1 MSLLDS
7 TMALLLE
14 EIIRSVEVL
23 LKLKNPNQK
32 PYVDPNLDPVL
43 LVPGIAGSILN
54 AVDHENGNEE
64 RVWVRIFG
72 ADHEFRTKMWSRFDP
87 STGKNDSFIL
97 IYIWVCVGS
106 ISQKL
111 AHKHWD

>member
-1 MSLLDS
+1 
-7 TMALLLE
+7 MALLLE
-14 EIIRSVEVL
+14 EIIKSVEAF
-23 LKLKNPNQK
+23 LKLKNRNQK

-54 AVDHENGNEE
+54 AVDHENGKEE

-87 STGKNDSFIL
+87 STGKKCLPFFSHQHLSSRVRVYGFL
-97 IYIWVCVGS
+97 LIWVFDYGREF
-106 ISQKL
+106 
-111 AHKHWD
+111 

>member
-1 MSLLDS
+1 MS
-7 TMALLLE
+7 LLLE
-14 EIIRSVEVL
+14 EIIRSVEAL
-23 LKLKNPNQK
+23 LKLRNRNQK

-87 STGKNDSFIL
+87 STGKQKVFTFFL
-97 IYIWVCVGS
+97 IYTS
-106 ISQKL
+106 IYQN
-111 AHKHWD
+111 